1 MKVTDAA
8 GCIGAATV
16 LLFASALIPLIGPFL
31 GLLTPLPYLY
41 YSTKLGPYE
50 GLKLSL
56 ITLLFLSVISYLAG
70 HPQMILLCV
79 EFTFLGL
86 ILSELYRRK
95 LTIGH
100 TVLWGTGLM
109 LLAGFTALVFMGWS
123 RNAGPLELA
132 AAFLESN
139 LKEAFRIYDHVG
151 LDDGKTAQIEEQ
163 VRVLRDMVL
172 RVYPALLTI
181 GTGFVVWANIMISR
195 PLFNVGHLPYPDF
208 GPLERWQA
216 PDLLIWGVIAAGFS
230 LFLPVGVV
238 KYLAINALIVLLV
251 IYVFHGLSILLFY
264 LKRYQIPAWVR
275 IGIYVLMI
283 FQQVLLVALAMAG
296 LFDQWIDFR
305 RLHIKRVSQ

>member
-1 MKVTDAA
+1 MKATDAV

-16 LLFASALIPLIGPFL
+16 LFFASALIPLIGPFF

-41 YSTKLGPYE
+41 YSTKLGLYE
-50 GLKLSL
+50 GLKISL
-56 ITLLFLSVISYLAG
+56 ITLLFLSLISYWAG
-70 HPQMILLCV
+70 QPQMIILCL

-109 LLAGFTALVFMGWS
+109 LLTGFTVLVLVGWS
-123 RNAGPLELA
+123 MNAGPLELA

-139 LKEAFRIYDHVG
+139 LKEASRVYDHVG
-151 LDDGKTAQIEEQ
+151 LNDMNTAQIEEQ
-163 VRVLRDMVL
+163 VRALRDMIFKI
-172 RVYPALLTI
+172 YPALLTI
-181 GTGFVVWANIMISR
+181 GTGSVVWANIMISR
-195 PLFNVGHLPYPDF
+195 PLFRMGHLPYPDF

-216 PDLLIWGVIAAGFS
+216 PELLIWGVIASGFS
-230 LFLPVGVV
+230 LFLPIGAV
-238 KYLAINALIVLLV
+238 KYLAINVLVVLLV
-251 IYVFHGLSILLFY
+251 LYVFHGLSILLFY

-283 FQQVLLVALAMAG
+283 FQQFLLVAVAMAG

-305 RLHIKRVSQ
+305 RLHIRRVSQ